1 MKTHHISL
9 LAKDAEVN
17 IKFYT
22 QVLGMRLVKNTVNQ
36 ENIQIRHLFYGDYL
50 GTPGT
55 VVTFF
60 VIPMLGRRTDG
71 SHFFNNIKLSV
82 PTNSLDFWKERLGE
96 RGIDVIDID
105 NGIQFVDP
113 DNVEVKLL
121 QTAEVLTDMRV
132 VPGND
137 IPAEYQITRMLGT
150 ELHVPSPQ
158 KTAAFFHD
166 WLGIPIVNN
175 QVALED
181 GQSIELFQ
189 GNHDVKTRFGRGS
202 IDHIA
207 LAVQDKPTLF
217 SYWDKAKELH
227 LNIEEYA
234 DRGWFKRLYVRDP
247 GDNRIELA
255 TLAPGFSLEE
265 PILTMGQ
272 DLSLPPKFE
281 SQRQEIVDFYAEQ
294 GISFHINQPTVEA
307 DS

>member
-1 MKTHHISL
+1 M
-9 LAKDAEVN
+9 
-17 IKFYT
+17 
-22 QVLGMRLVKNTVNQ
+22 
-36 ENIQIRHLFYGDYL
+36 
-50 GTPGT
+50 
-55 VVTFF
+55 
-60 VIPMLGRRTDG
+60 
-71 SHFFNNIKLSV
+71 
-82 PTNSLDFWKERLGE
+82 
-96 RGIDVIDID
+96 IDID

-207 LAVQDKPTLF
+207 FGGARQT
-217 SYWDKAKELH
+217 
-227 LNIEEYA
+227 
-234 DRGWFKRLYVRDP
+234 
-247 GDNRIELA
+247 
-255 TLAPGFSLEE
+255 
-265 PILTMGQ
+265 
-272 DLSLPPKFE
+272 DL
-281 SQRQEIVDFYAEQ
+281 I
-294 GISFHINQPTVEA
+294 
-307 DS
+307 